1 MCISQDI
8 SPRDDF
14 QNPLIQFIRR
24 AFSRCALQG
33 VENGILS
40 VNLSLMTKE
49 EHMKALR
56 KTTVLSAILVLVAAA
71 LLVPPAAQAEKE
83 IKIGVL
89 YPLTG
94 GAAAAGRELR
104 AGAEL
109 AAEIANNAMADI
121 DMDMAKKAGIQS
133 MGGAKITLIFKDHEG
148 NPTLGADQ
156 AKKLILDDKV
166 DGLLGCYHS
175 SVTKTVSAV
184 AEQYGVPMI
193 NGSSTSPALTERGFK
208 WFWRT
213 TPHDTWFTKDLFELL
228 KGLSEGKARGVKAVD
243 KKEIMN
249 LASACEKTEWGSF
262 VSTLI
267 EEFSKEYGFDLRK
280 SMLYAKESP
289 DLSSEV
295 RSLKAARADV
305 MLFASYTSD
314 AILMIKTLKAQKAQP
329 KILWGQDAGFETPE
343 FQQTLGEDIVG
354 ILTRTVFLPKVV
366 EVKPLAGQ
374 VNALYK
380 AKTGNDLSGASA
392 RSFTGLQTWVHVLEK
407 AGSTKPEDIQ
417 TAANA
422 IDIPG
427 EQLVVPWAGIK
438 FSTSGKEI
446 GQNVLGSGLIGQYQ
460 KGADGKVGLEIVY
473 PFDVTTADMI
483 YPFPTW

>member
-1 MCISQDI
+1 M
-8 SPRDDF
+8 
-14 QNPLIQFIRR
+14 
-24 AFSRCALQG
+24 
-33 VENGILS
+33 
-40 VNLSLMTKE
+40 MTKE
-49 EHMKALR
+49 DHMKAIG
-56 KTTVLSAILVLVAAA
+56 KITVLCSVALLLAAA
-71 LLVPPAAQAEKE
+71 LLVPSAAQAEKE

-109 AAEIANNAMADI
+109 AAEIANNVMSDI
-121 DMDMAKKAGIQS
+121 SMDMAKNAGIQS
-133 MGGAKITLIFKDHEG
+133 MGGAKITLIIKDHEG
-148 NPTLGADQ
+148 NPTLGADL

-228 KGLSEGKARGVKAVD
+228 KGLTEGKARGVKAVD
-243 KKEIMN
+243 KKDIMN

-262 VSTLI
+262 VSALI

-295 RSLKAARADV
+295 RSLKAARADA

-343 FQQTLGEDIVG
+343 FQQTLGDDIVG
-354 ILTRTVFLPKVV
+354 VLTRTVFLPQVV

-380 AKTGNDLSGASA
+380 TKTGNDLSGASA
-392 RSFTGLQTWVHVLEK
+392 RSFTGLQTWVYVLEK

-417 TAANA
+417 KAANA
-422 IDIPG
+422 INIPG
-427 EQLVVPWAGIK
+427 DQLVVPWAGIK
-438 FSTSGKEI
+438 FSTSGKEL

-460 KGADGKVGLEIVY
+460 KGKDGKVGLEIVY
-473 PFDVTTADMI
+473 PFDVTSADMI
-483 YPFPTW
+483 YPFPKW

>member
-1 MCISQDI
+1 
-8 SPRDDF
+8 
-14 QNPLIQFIRR
+14 
-24 AFSRCALQG
+24 
-33 VENGILS
+33 
-40 VNLSLMTKE
+40 
-49 EHMKALR
+49 MKAIGKITILCSV
-56 KTTVLSAILVLVAAA
+56 VLLVAAA
-71 LLVPPAAQAEKE
+71 LLVPSPVQAEKE

-109 AAEIANNAMADI
+109 AAEIANGVMADI
-121 DMDMAKKAGIQS
+121 NMDMAKNAGIQS
-133 MGGAKITLIFKDHEG
+133 MGGAKITLIIKDHEG
-148 NPTLGADQ
+148 NPTLGADL

-228 KGLSEGKARGVKAVD
+228 KGLTEGKARGVKAVD
-243 KKEIMN
+243 KKDIMN

-262 VSTLI
+262 VSALI

-295 RSLKAARADV
+295 RSLKASRADV

-314 AILMIKTLKAQKAQP
+314 AILMLKTLKAQKAQP

-343 FQQTLGEDIVG
+343 FQQTLGDNIVG
-354 ILTRTVFLPKVV
+354 VLTRTVFLPQVV

-407 AGSTKPEDIQ
+407 AGSTKPEAIQ
-417 TAANA
+417 AAANA
-422 IDIPG
+422 INIPG

-473 PFDVTTADMI
+473 PFDVTSADMI
-483 YPFPTW
+483 YPFPKW